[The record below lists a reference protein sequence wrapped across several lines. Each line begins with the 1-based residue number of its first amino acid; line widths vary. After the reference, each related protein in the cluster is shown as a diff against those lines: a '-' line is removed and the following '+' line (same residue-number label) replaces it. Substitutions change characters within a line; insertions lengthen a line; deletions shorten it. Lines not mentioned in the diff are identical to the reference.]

1 SELRGADSNRPVPHH
16 RLDKIFKPRLI
27 SAGVGID
34 ERDERSLGNLESC
47 RVTSGEALVFA
58 KLNDLH
64 LGKILPGKPDGVV
77 GRAVINQDDFATGIA
92 LARKSPQAFSKKS
105 FSIPVNN
112 DNAYLIVLLFSMDHP
127 LPR

>member
-64 LGKILPGKPDGVV
+64 LGKILPGKPDGLV
-77 GRAVINQDDFATGIA
+77 GRAVINQDDFAIGIT
-92 LARKSPQAFSKKS
+92 LVRKSTQAIFEKS
-105 FSIPVNN
+105 LTIPVNN
-112 DNAYLIVLLFSMDHP
+112 DNADLVVLFSRDHP
-127 LPR
+127 CQ